1 MKFIHIADL
10 HLGAEP
16 DAGRAYSQ
24 NRSQELWETLQSVLE
39 VCEEEQTDLLLIAG
53 DIFHGQPL
61 RRELKELNYYFAEL
75 THTKVVLIAG
85 NHDYIRKDSYYRT
98 FQWNENVIPLF
109 GRELEYVEFPELRT
123 AVYGLSYYS
132 REIREPLYESAF
144 AGGIQEYEI
153 LLAHG
158 GDEKHCPFRVKK
170 LEESGFDYIALGHIH
185 RPQSLSEKVRYC
197 GSPLKYSFSE
207 AKYDKT
213 VTIVDA
219 DDFSV
224 QTIPLK
230 PLHDMRMIKG
240 SIENILSKEVINAA
254 DSDDYLHIT
263 LTDKDNIIDA
273 MDKVRS
279 AYPNVMQLEFERD
292 MKGNTK
298 GVYEATGVGTKPDN
312 ELFYDFYKLQNGVEI
327 DSEKAELVDSIL
339 EEVKEN

>member
-1 MKFIHIADL
+1 M
-10 HLGAEP
+10 
-16 DAGRAYSQ
+16 
-24 NRSQELWETLQSVLE
+24 RSDSESVSVGGL
-39 VCEEEQTDLLLIAG
+39 DNI
-53 DIFHGQPL
+53 DISVF
-61 RRELKELNYYFAEL
+61 
-75 THTKVVLIAG
+75 
-85 NHDYIRKDSYYRT
+85 DD
-98 FQWNENVIPLF
+98 
-109 GRELEYVEFPELRT
+109 
-123 AVYGLSYYS
+123 
-132 REIREPLYESAF
+132 
-144 AGGIQEYEI
+144 
-153 LLAHG
+153 
-158 GDEKHCPFRVKK
+158 
-170 LEESGFDYIALGHIH
+170 FDYTALGHIH
-185 RPQSLSEKVRYC
+185 KPQSLSEKVRYC

>member
-1 MKFIHIADL
+1 MHDV
-10 HLGAEP
+10 
-16 DAGRAYSQ
+16 Y
-24 NRSQELWETLQSVLE
+24 
-39 VCEEEQTDLLLIAG
+39 IAG
-53 DIFHGQPL
+53 VPQRKITRVTLPDEEGEVNFYLLPYLYPERVASFFDRNDIKSY
-61 RRELKELNYYFAEL
+61 EEAMINYLSHQDIDTGERN
-75 THTKVVLIAG
+75 VLIAHQNIIADG
-85 NHDYIRKDSYYRT
+85 
-98 FQWNENVIPLF
+98 
-109 GRELEYVEFPELRT
+109 VEAERGGSET
-123 AVYGLSYYS
+123 MS
-132 REIREPLYESAF
+132 
-144 AGGIQEYEI
+144 GGIGPIDYSVF
-153 LLAHG
+153 
-158 GDEKHCPFRVKK
+158 DD
-170 LEESGFDYIALGHIH
+170 FDYTALGHIH

-224 QTIPLK
+224 QTIALK

>member
-1 MKFIHIADL
+1 MPADTFSNAYL
-10 HLGAEP
+10 DDIIGCVTGFSFGQVEYTEDVYADIMPQME
-16 DAGRAYSQ
+16 DAV
-24 NRSQELWETLQSVLE
+24 N
-39 VCEEEQTDLLLIAG
+39 
-53 DIFHGQPL
+53 
-61 RRELKELNYYFAEL
+61 
-75 THTKVVLIAG
+75 
-85 NHDYIRKDSYYRT
+85 
-98 FQWNENVIPLF
+98 
-109 GRELEYVEFPELRT
+109 
-123 AVYGLSYYS
+123 
-132 REIREPLYESAF
+132 
-144 AGGIQEYEI
+144 I

-213 VTIVDA
+213 VTVVDA

>member
-213 VTIVDA
+213 VTIFDA

>member
-1 MKFIHIADL
+1 MKFIHLSDL
-10 HLGAEP
+10 HIGKRVNEFSMINDQKYILEQILNIIANEEINAVIVSGDVYDKSIPAVEAVTVF
-16 DAGRAYSQ
+16 DDFLT
-24 NRSQELWETLQSVLE
+24 ELATKDITTLIIS
-39 VCEEEQTDLLLIAG
+39 
-53 DIFHGQPL
+53 
-61 RRELKELNYYFAEL
+61 
-75 THTKVVLIAG
+75 G
-85 NHDYIRKDSYYRT
+85 NHDSPER
-98 FQWNENVIPLF
+98 LGF
-109 GRELEYVEFPELRT
+109 GSKIMQNNGVHIY
-123 AVYGLSYYS
+123 
-132 REIREPLYESAF
+132 
-144 AGGIQEYEI
+144 
-153 LLAHG
+153 
-158 GDEKHCPFRVKK
+158 
-170 LEESGFDYIALGHIH
+170 LGHIH
-185 RPQSLSEKVRYC
+185 RSQSLSEKVRYC